1 MENKAPVVAAPA
13 GPTPAELRAAAEAEQ
28 KAAKAAKKL
37 EREEA
42 ERKAKEAKAKAAEE
56 AAAALEKAKTEQA
69 VALAAATD
77 ALATGLKGNSLLVHV
92 NSVPVKPTGAAILK
106 NLLLQVESVTA
117 SKWWVKEE
125 YGEALQG
132 LLAGSIP
139 AQVDA
144 LYAVQAYC
152 HAKKFPKVEVKG
164 KQVKVIEVLFNLL
177 LTSNIVEPDAF
188 VAWADDD
195 NAAEVGG
202 RVDAI
207 VQTTSFVQSIR
218 DLDVQEFDDE
228 AEDDEEIDAPREY
241 VR

>member
-1 MENKAPVVAAPA
+1 MENKAPVSAAPT

-28 KAAKAAKKL
+28 KAAKATKKQ

-42 ERKAKEAKAKAAEE
+42 DRKAKEAKAAAAEE
-56 AAAALEKAKTEQA
+56 AALALEKAKTEQA
-69 VALAAATD
+69 IALAAATD

-106 NLLLQVESVTA
+106 GLLGQVESVTA

-132 LLAGSIP
+132 LLANSAK
-139 AQVDA
+139 AQVAA

-152 HAKKFPKVEVKG
+152 HEKKFPKVEVKG
-164 KQVKVIEVLFNLL
+164 KPTKVIEVIFAVLMN
-177 LTSNIVEPDAF
+177 SNIVEPDSF
-188 VAWADDD
+188 VAWADDE
-195 NAAEVGG
+195 NLAEVPG

-207 VQTTSFVQSIR
+207 VQTTSFIQSIR
-218 DLDVQEFDDE
+218 DLDLQEFDDD
-228 AEDDEEIDAPREY
+228 AEDDDIDAPREY
-241 VR
+241 VK

>member
-1 MENKAPVVAAPA
+1 MAVAPA
-13 GPTPAELRAAAEAEQ
+13 GPTPAELRVIAEAEQ

-42 ERKAKEAKAKAAEE
+42 DRKAKEAKAAAAAE
-56 AAAALEKAKTEQA
+56 AAAALEQAKTDQA
-69 VALAAATD
+69 IALAAATD
-77 ALATGLKGNSLLVHV
+77 ALATGLKGSALLVHV

-106 NLLLQVESVTA
+106 GVLGQVESVTA

-132 LLAGSIP
+132 LLVNSAK
-139 AQVDA
+139 AQVEA

-152 HAKKFPKVEVKG
+152 HEKKFPKVEVKG
-164 KQVKVIEVLFNLL
+164 KPTKVIEVIFAVLMN
-177 LTSNIVEPDAF
+177 SNIVDPDSF

-195 NAAEVGG
+195 NAGDVGG

-207 VQTTSFVQSIR
+207 VQTTSFIQSIR
-218 DLDVQEFDDE
+218 DLDLQEFDDE
-228 AEDDEEIDAPREY
+228 ADNDDDIDAPREY
-241 VR
+241 VK